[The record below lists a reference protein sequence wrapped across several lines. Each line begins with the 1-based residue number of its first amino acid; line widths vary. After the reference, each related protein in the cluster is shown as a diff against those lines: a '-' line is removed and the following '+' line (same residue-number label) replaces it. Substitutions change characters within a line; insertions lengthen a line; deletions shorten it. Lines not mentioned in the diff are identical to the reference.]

1 MGLYLSLITG
11 LVIWIIGWA
20 IGIKSFDAFLITI
33 LIVLVAAS
41 GRILAIFLPSRQSSD
56 DELGETPYR

>member
-1 MGLYLSLITG
+1 MGLYLSLIAG
-11 LVIWIIGWA
+11 LVIWLIGWA
-20 IGIKSFDAFLITI
+20 IGIKSFDAFLITV

-41 GRILAIFLPSRQSSD
+41 GRLLSIFLPSRQSSD

>member
-1 MGLYLSLITG
+1 MGLYLALITG

-20 IGIKSFDAFLITI
+20 IGIKSFDAFLITV

-41 GRILAIFLPSRQSSD
+41 GRILSIFLPSRQSSD

>member
-1 MGLYLSLITG
+1 MGLYLSLIAG
-11 LVIWIIGWA
+11 LVIWVVLWA
-20 IGIKSFDAFLITI
+20 LGIKSFDAFLITV

-41 GRILAIFLPSRQSSD
+41 GRILSVFLPSRQRGD

>member
-1 MGLYLSLITG
+1 MGLYLSLIAG
-11 LVIWIIGWA
+11 LVVWIVGWA
-20 IGIKSFDAFLITI
+20 LGVKSFDAFLITI

-41 GRILAIFLPSRQSSD
+41 GRILSIFLPGRSSGE

>member
-1 MGLYLSLITG
+1 MALIYATGAG
-11 LVIWIIGWA
+11 LVAWIVLWSIGV
-20 IGIKSFDAFLITI
+20 KSFDAFLVTI

-41 GRILAIFLPSRQSSD
+41 GRILSIFLPSRQTSD

>member
-1 MGLYLSLITG
+1 MGLYLALITG
-11 LVIWIIGWA
+11 LVVWIIGWA
-20 IGIKSFDAFLITI
+20 IGVKSFDAFLITI

-41 GRILAIFLPSRQSSD
+41 GRILSIFLPSRQSSD

>member
-1 MGLYLSLITG
+1 MGLYLALITG

-33 LIVLVAAS
+33 LIVLIAAS
-41 GRILAIFLPSRQSSD
+41 GRILSIFLPSRQSRD

>member
-1 MGLYLSLITG
+1 MGLYLALITG
-11 LVIWIIGWA
+11 LVVWIIGWA
-20 IGIKSFDAFLITI
+20 IGIKSFDAFLITV

-41 GRILAIFLPSRQSSD
+41 GRILSIFLPSRQNSD